1 MPTTIWT
8 VASSD
13 SVNCPL
19 TYTLTLTGNY
29 NYDQYGLI
37 DSAVPEAGFST
48 HTDITVIFADF
59 DVSLVPPA
67 YDLIF
72 KIQIWGQDLSDSL
85 NPGTKTLQGSRDV
98 VIRYDN
104 TCALTIFDTYTE
116 PVLTISHTAGDVTN
130 QIVTLKPYISDSLS
144 KTNSPYNGY
153 KFCSGARQIKID
165 DLANSNE
172 YFDELSVKGKS

>member
-8 VASSD
+8 VNSSD

-19 TYTLTLTGNY
+19 TYTLTLEGEES
-29 NYDQYGLI
+29 YDQYGLI
-37 DSAVPEAGFST
+37 DSAVPVFGT
-48 HTDITVIFADF
+48 LTVTFADF

-172 YFDELSVKGKS
+172 YFDELSVLGKS